1 MKVIGVI
8 GLNGSGKDEVVKYL
22 NQKYGVPLISVGDI
36 VRALAAAQGIEPTR
50 DNLDLI
56 TQNCFAQYGE
66 GYFVKQIIE
75 KIRQNQWRIAGI
87 SGIRSPADIEAV
99 RQAIGVS
106 FILINVYVSDPRVR
120 YERVRQRGS
129 QRDRISYQD
138 FIRQDHDSENIFHIQ
153 AAAGLA
159 NYSLANDG
167 TLATLH
173 QEIDALVAKG
183 LLE

>member
-22 NQKYGVPLISVGDI
+22 NRQYGVPLISIGDI
-36 VRALAAAQGIEPTR
+36 VREIAAVQGIEPTR

-56 TQNCFAQYGE
+56 TRKYFAQYGE
-66 GYFVKQIIE
+66 GYFVKQVIE
-75 KIRQNQWRIAGI
+75 KIRQNHWPHAGI

-99 RQAIGVS
+99 KKAFGNG

-129 QRDRISYQD
+129 QRDRISYPD
-138 FIRQDHDSENIFHIQ
+138 YLRQDQESEKIFHLQ

-159 NYSLANDG
+159 DYSLANDG
-167 TLATLH
+167 TLETLH
-173 QEIDALVAKG
+173 QEIDALVKKG